1 MSEFTALPATW
12 HQPTCRSSHTCALSV
27 HSTGELLHLGSVQ
40 GERPGQAWRKKQL
53 LQLSWPSPSSSECS
67 CEPEPKKPS
76 KIKVPKRAD
85 AQKSSGDLSGVQT
98 QRFSRGDDDQR
109 SKCHHPGASP
119 SWFSTDLLFDLG
131 QVPCLLCQYFPSC
144 PQEQNPYLIWC
155 VKISAFR
162 SLEIRWSTKT
172 KGWWIKAIMGKYQ
185 LIKLSEWKYGP
196 KTKSFCFKWKS
207 YTSLR

>member
-1 MSEFTALPATW
+1 MSSQLCQLPDISPPVGVHTRVHSQSTAQESCSTW
-12 HQPTCRSSHTCALSV
+12 AQCRGRDQDKPDERSSYCSLAGPV
-27 HSTGELLHLGSVQ
+27 HLHHSAVVNLN
-40 GERPGQAWRKKQL
+40 L
-53 LQLSWPSPSSSECS
+53 
-67 CEPEPKKPS
+67 KKPS

-162 SLEIRWSTKT
+162 SLEIR
-172 KGWWIKAIMGKYQ
+172 
-185 LIKLSEWKYGP
+185 
-196 KTKSFCFKWKS
+196 
-207 YTSLR
+207 